1 MKKTISVLLVAVMLL
16 SLVACGG
23 GIKQEQIVGA
33 WKVTAAKGNSDV
45 QNLVGAYLNLM
56 SGGSY
61 FWTVNGVIAL
71 NGTYRLSGSRLYLDD
86 DYANISL
93 NGDTLTLKD
102 GSGEITLVRQ

>member
-16 SLVACGG
+16 SLVACG

-86 DYANISL
+86 DYADISL
-93 NGDTLTLKD
+93 NGSTMTLKD
-102 GSGEITLVRQ
+102 SSGEITLVRQ